1 MVRLTVTHDELEAG
15 SGMANGISK
24 GWPVVLSSLK
34 SFLETGRGHRR
45 FRQAESGLIP
55 CGANQQSASGRMT
68 MTKPYTGGC
77 ACGAIR
83 YETSSEPIVEN
94 HCQCRDCQKR
104 SGTGHGSYLTF
115 PQRADVTITGEA
127 KNWRVAGD
135 SGNEKVHA
143 FCPTCGTPVYLTF
156 VAMPELIAVH
166 AASLDDPSQFN
177 PQVVTYSIRG
187 HAWDTIDPSLQK
199 FERMPPG

>member
-1 MVRLTVTHDELEAG
+1 
-15 SGMANGISK
+15 MA
-24 GWPVVLSSLK
+24 
-34 SFLETGRGHRR
+34 R
-45 FRQAESGLIP
+45 FYS
-55 CGANQQSASGRMT
+55 
-68 MTKPYTGGC
+68 GGC

-83 YETSSEPIVEN
+83 YQTNSEPIFQN

-115 PQRADVTITGEA
+115 PQRAEMTIVGEA
-127 KNWRVAGD
+127 SRWSVAGD
-135 SGNEKVHA
+135 SGNEKSHA

-156 VAMPELIAVH
+156 AAMPEFIAVH
-166 AASLDDPSQFN
+166 ATSLDDPGLFS
-177 PQVVTYSIRG
+177 PQVLTYGIGG